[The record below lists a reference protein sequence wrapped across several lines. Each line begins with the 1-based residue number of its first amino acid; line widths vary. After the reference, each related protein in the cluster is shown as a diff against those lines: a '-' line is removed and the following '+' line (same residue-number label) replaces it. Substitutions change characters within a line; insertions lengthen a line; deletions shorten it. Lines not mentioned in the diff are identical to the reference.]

1 MKIRLVQQVIDAIR
15 GKGRKK
21 KVSLY
26 ENGELK
32 IIKVRQKSK
41 YDIKAE
47 QEEKKLKKF
56 TKEYIPPQ
64 NTYKKVIC
72 ACGFGDSGSGAV
84 TDLLSEFDNITVIGD
99 HDIHGGS
106 PLSKDKKVPR
116 FEVDIFRCYGGLF
129 DLEGAF
135 EPVTHTS
142 IVKILAFLNA
152 MEYYYKTPRY
162 HICNDKFMELV
173 YEFIDN
179 ITTGK
184 IEASNPLDGDNAFI
198 FRQGPDEEAYSNIYN
213 PFVFDRLKKR
223 YYWMPKD
230 ITKKQY
236 RAYAKEFITKFLNTI
251 ESKEY
256 LALDQFVA
264 LCGCDF
270 GIFKE
275 YIDNCKIITIYR
287 DPRDVY
293 CQAMLV
299 NHLWVPSDPDE
310 FITWYKGSHID
321 KYISANDPDHLCVRF
336 EDTIFDYENTT
347 DKIINLL
354 EIDKSHHI
362 NKKVQFRP
370 EFSKRNVGLY
380 KAFENQDIIK
390 YIEDNLKEFCYY
402 GKND

>member
-1 MKIRLVQQVIDAIR
+1 MKIKIVQQVIDLLR
-15 GKGRKK
+15 GKNKKK
-21 KVSLY
+21 KVMLY
-26 ENGELK
+26 ENGEMTV
-32 IIKVRQKSK
+32 IPVRKKSK
-41 YDIKAE
+41 YDIQAE
-47 QEEKKLKKF
+47 LEEKKLKKF
-56 TKEYIPPQ
+56 EKKYIPPK
-64 NTYKKVIC
+64 NTYKKLIG

-84 TDLLSEFDNITVIGD
+84 TDLLSEFDNISVIGD

-106 PLSKDKKVPR
+106 PLSKDKTIPR
-116 FEVDIFRCYGGLF
+116 FEVDIFRCYSGIF
-129 DLEGAF
+129 DLESAF

-198 FRQGPDEEAYSNIYN
+198 FRQGADEEAYSNIYN
-213 PFVFDRLKKR
+213 PFVFDRLRKR
-223 YYWMPKD
+223 YYWIPKD

-236 RAYAKEFITKFLNTI
+236 RAYAKEFIHKFLNTI

-256 LALDQFVA
+256 LALDQFVSI
-264 LCGCDF
+264 CGSDF
-270 GIFKE
+270 EVFRE
-275 YIDNCKIITIYR
+275 YIDNFKMITIYR

-310 FITWYKGSHID
+310 FIRWYKGTHVEKFIN
-321 KYISANDPDHLCVRF
+321 ANDSDHLCVRF
-336 EDTIFDYENTT
+336 EDLIFDYDNQA
-347 DKIINLL
+347 DRIISFLG
-354 EIDKSHHI
+354 IDKSHHVSP
-362 NKKVQFRP
+362 KSQFRP
-370 EFSKRNVGLY
+370 EFSQRNVGLY
-380 KAFENQDIIK
+380 KAFEDQSIIN

-402 GKND
+402 GEK